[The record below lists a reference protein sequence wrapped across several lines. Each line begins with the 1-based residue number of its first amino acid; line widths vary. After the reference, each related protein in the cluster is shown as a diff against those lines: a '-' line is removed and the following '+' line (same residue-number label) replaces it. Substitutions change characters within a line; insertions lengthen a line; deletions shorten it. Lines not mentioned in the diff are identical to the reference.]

1 MKRWK
6 ITFSFIALTLCL
18 LLVASDI
25 FAGTGRRRGTAG
37 AQELLIPVGSI
48 GTALGGANLATT
60 EGTEAMYWNP
70 AGLAASQYSTELM
83 ISHLTYI
90 ADMNV
95 NYVAGYFQNETFGAL
110 GFSIKTLGFGDIPVT
125 TNESPDGTGEMF
137 SPTFLTLGATY
148 SRAMTNKIFFGAS
161 VKLVSEKIMRES
173 ATGVAFDFGLRYDTG
188 MGIKGAVCLKNIGT
202 NMAFDGSDL
211 EVFTSDISDRP
222 DAEGENTRIPLA
234 AFDMPTL
241 FEIGLS
247 YDYKVNDQNGITVM
261 GSFMNDNYAL
271 DEYRVGLEYNFN
283 NLVFLRGSYQTAYD
297 ADNEK
302 FVAADQDNFLWG
314 PSFGAGLNLKLGSEM
329 GLRLDYA
336 YRVTE
341 IFDDNQWFTL
351 RFNF

>member
-1 MKRWK
+1 
-6 ITFSFIALTLCL
+6 
-18 LLVASDI
+18 
-25 FAGTGRRRGTAG
+25 
-37 AQELLIPVGSI
+37 
-48 GTALGGANLATT
+48 
-60 EGTEAMYWNP
+60 
-70 AGLAASQYSTELM
+70 
-83 ISHLTYI
+83 
-90 ADMNV
+90 MNV
-95 NYVAGYFQNETFGAL
+95 NYVAGYFQNATFGAL

-247 YDYKVNDQNGITVM
+247 YDYKVNEQNGITVM

-271 DEYRVGLEYNFN
+271 DEYRVGLEYSFN

-302 FVAADQDNFLWG
+302 FVSADKDDFLWG
-314 PSFGAGLNLKLGSEM
+314 PSFGAGLNLKLGPSM
-329 GLRLDYA
+329 RLSLDYA